1 MPCTGDIFNHHNK
14 ELVGIKLSCKGT
26 EKLSEQAGSEFVGSR
41 VQDLTLCACVGMR
54 AFVHFSFLVIA
65 HDYLES
71 ETITYILPDSA
82 PKRQLQAN
90 KFHYNSPKRHS
101 FRAF

>member
-1 MPCTGDIFNHHNK
+1 MH
-14 ELVGIKLSCKGT
+14 
-26 EKLSEQAGSEFVGSR
+26 
-41 VQDLTLCACVGMR
+41 
-54 AFVHFSFLVIA
+54 AFVHFIFLAIA

-71 ETITYILPDSA
+71 ETLTYILPDST
-82 PKRQLQAN
+82 PERQLQAN